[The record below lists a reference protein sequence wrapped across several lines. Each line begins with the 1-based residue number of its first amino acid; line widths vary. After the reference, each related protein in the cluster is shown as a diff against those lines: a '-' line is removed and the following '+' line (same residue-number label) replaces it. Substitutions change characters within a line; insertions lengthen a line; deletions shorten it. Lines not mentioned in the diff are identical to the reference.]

1 VALSGPA
8 RTPLSNTT
16 NPRTKKHSK
25 KRRLSQLATWVED
38 PIVFKVRK
46 KARAKDLSM
55 SAALREIILTGLK
68 DEGSAD
74 EALEKASLRE
84 SHARDIRA
92 LGSRLAFLLV
102 WLIYDVGYIKLLSSS
117 TLGMQKDMT
126 PELLKDIF
134 HQADRKTTAAL
145 SRKRPELTPLVK
157 AVEQWLTAG
166 EEETAARTPRN
177 GKPGKGSGA

>member
-1 VALSGPA
+1 
-8 RTPLSNTT
+8 
-16 NPRTKKHSK
+16 
-25 KRRLSQLATWVED
+25 VED

-68 DEGSAD
+68 DEVSAD
-74 EALEKASLRE
+74 EALENASLRE

-92 LGSRLAFLLV
+92 LASRLAFLLV

-157 AVEQWLTAG
+157 AVEQWLAAG
-166 EEETAARTPRN
+166 EEEPPAPAGRN
-177 GKPGKGSGA
+177 GMRGRGADPA

>member
-1 VALSGPA
+1 
-8 RTPLSNTT
+8 
-16 NPRTKKHSK
+16 
-25 KRRLSQLATWVED
+25 
-38 PIVFKVRK
+38 
-46 KARAKDLSM
+46 M

-68 DEGSAD
+68 DEVSAD
-74 EALEKASLRE
+74 EALENASLRE

-157 AVEQWLTAG
+157 AVEQWLLA
-166 EEETAARTPRN
+166 EEETAAKSPHKPGAN
-177 GKPGKGSGA
+177 GKPGKESGA